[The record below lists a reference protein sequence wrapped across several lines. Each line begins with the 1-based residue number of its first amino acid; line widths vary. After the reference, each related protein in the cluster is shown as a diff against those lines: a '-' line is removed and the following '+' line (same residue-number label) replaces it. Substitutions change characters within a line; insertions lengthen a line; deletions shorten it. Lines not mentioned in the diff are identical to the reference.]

1 MTPEILFR
9 RTSVFVAAVQG
20 VVTQMLHD
28 RLHVAPKKANAFIAE
43 VCEMLIKGVR

>member
-1 MTPEILFR
+1 
-9 RTSVFVAAVQG
+9 VFVAAVQG